1 MFTVQVNVLGRAL
14 PLLYEEAVNPDSSVG
29 SIVHMVTG
37 DLSAE
42 ENQIFIDAYAFETTT
57 LAAINKEFMQAE
69 HASPFLRAGR
79 GGMRGGRVVV
89 GGGLKKKTRI
99 TTKAP

>member
-57 LAAINKEFMQAE
+57 LAAINREFMQAG
-69 HASPFLRAGR
+69 HASPRGDDMLWKFGLR
-79 GGMRGGRVVV
+79 
-89 GGGLKKKTRI
+89 KEDCEIIYIFYFFST
-99 TTKAP
+99 

>member
-1 MFTVQVNVLGRAL
+1 MFTVQVNVLGRAR
-14 PLLYEEAVNPDSSVG
+14 PLLYEEAVNPDSIVG
-29 SIVHMVTG
+29 SIVHMVTD

-42 ENQIFIDAYAFETTT
+42 ELQIFIDAYAFETTT
-57 LAAINKEFMQAE
+57 LAAINKEFMQAG
-69 HASPFLRAGR
+69 HASPFLRAG
-79 GGMRGGRVVV
+79 RGGRVVV

>member
-1 MFTVQVNVLGRAL
+1 MQVNVLGRAL
-14 PLLYEEAVNPDSSVG
+14 PLLYGEAVNLDSSVG
-29 SIVHMVTG
+29 SIIHMVIG

-57 LAAINKEFMQAE
+57 LAAINKEFMQAG
-69 HASPFLRAGR
+69 HASPFLRAG
-79 GGMRGGRVVV
+79 RGGRVVV